1 MSQKK
6 APAMAN
12 ILGALIQKEL
22 LTEVRRSEF
31 FVSVI
36 ILSLLFGII
45 SSVGI
50 SMLTLHPSIRLLVS
64 TYTWWLL
71 TTITILTASEKM
83 WDKEIATGALST
95 MLLAGVRPSTLYIAK
110 ALVLCLGAIISLVTI
125 VGTGI
130 FIADVRISSDISPLA
145 ILAFS
150 GSVGLSALC
159 TLTSILSIRTDRGAS
174 VQIMITLPLLIP
186 FVIAVVR
193 ATIDTLTITPNET
206 WSLSGATSAV
216 IGLALIYPSLGI
228 LLSDRAMG
236 DSA

>member
-1 MSQKK
+1 MSQNKS
-6 APAMAN
+6 PAVPN
-12 ILGALIQKEL
+12 ILWALIQKEL
-22 LTEVRRSEF
+22 VAEVRRSEF

-36 ILSLLFGII
+36 ILSFLFGII

-83 WDKEIATGALST
+83 WNKEIATEALST
-95 MLLAGVRPSTLYIAK
+95 ILLAGVRPSTLYIAK
-110 ALVLCLGAIISLVTI
+110 SLVLCLGTIISITTI
-125 VGTGI
+125 VSTGI
-130 FIADVRISSDISPLA
+130 FIADVRISSALSPIA
-145 ILAFS
+145 ILVLS
-150 GSVGLSALC
+150 GSIGLSALC

-186 FVIAVVR
+186 FVIALVR
-193 ATIDTLTITPNET
+193 ASIDTLAITTNEP

-216 IGLALIYPSLGI
+216 IGLALIYPSLGV